1 MFRNYMVTA
10 LRSFW
15 RHKLYSFINIVGLT
29 IGLTCTIFVILLVRD
44 ELSYDKWIPGTENL
58 YRVSFNVYPPG
69 QRPIHTSTA
78 SFPVPGAMQAEI
90 PEVKAIAHLEAR
102 HMTVTVGERQFDE
115 EMDVVSPDFF
125 QVIRLPLVAGD
136 PATVFRQPDSV
147 VLSQAEAVKLFGHE
161 PAVGKNIIVSGG
173 QSNLQPHA
181 LLVTGIARDIP
192 HNSQLTGV
200 AFFPNT
206 SIADPMS
213 QERKQHWMDQSGWGY
228 VQLAPGADVQ
238 AVTEKLKTIIDRNVD
253 PMKLANLPI
262 RGSTIMSPYLTP
274 FRDDHLTSDNYG
286 SLTPPGSWTMVYGF
300 AAIGLLI
307 LLVACFNFTN
317 LATAQATVRARE
329 ISLRKVLGARRAQL
343 VVQFL
348 AESVLT
354 ALIAL
359 ILALALT
366 EALLP
371 IFDRMVGKPIAFHYL
386 SDWFLVLSLVGMA
399 VLAGL
404 VGGAYPALVLSGF
417 RPARVL
423 RTNAARQS
431 GSGKVRTL
439 LVVLQFAVSIGLG
452 IAAMVVFQQI
462 AFARAV
468 ELGFNKDRLVIVN
481 GNGLPET
488 ARDSFLR
495 ALAVNA
501 DIAGV
506 AISDD
511 VPFSGNRSN
520 MAVQLPGSSA
530 ALTMR
535 YVTTSPEFLKVYDIH
550 LLSGRDLSRSRG
562 ADVGSYDGKSFNVLL
577 NATAA
582 KQLGFSPAEA
592 LGKIVTRLP
601 GPDHPQGRA
610 TLTVVGVVDD
620 FKIDGAKL
628 PVAPT
633 AYLYVPSDVSEFS
646 IKVRAANLPATLAFI
661 DRTWHAFAPS
671 VAIRRHFLNRD
682 FENDFL
688 AEQQQGKIFALFV
701 GVAIFIAAMGLF
713 GLAAFSTERRTKEIG
728 IRKSFGARAMDIVLM
743 LLWQFSLPV
752 LAANLIAWPVAYYYL
767 RHWLEGYAYRISL
780 NPLYF
785 LGAGLAAL
793 LIAWATVFVHARR
806 VARANPIHA
815 LRYE

>member
-1 MFRNYMVTA
+1 
-10 LRSFW
+10 
-15 RHKLYSFINIVGLT
+15 
-29 IGLTCTIFVILLVRD
+29 
-44 ELSYDKWIPGTENL
+44 
-58 YRVSFNVYPPG
+58 
-69 QRPIHTSTA
+69 
-78 SFPVPGAMQAEI
+78 
-90 PEVKAIAHLEAR
+90 
-102 HMTVTVGERQFDE
+102 
-115 EMDVVSPDFF
+115 
-125 QVIRLPLVAGD
+125 
-136 PATVFRQPDSV
+136 
-147 VLSQAEAVKLFGHE
+147 
-161 PAVGKNIIVSGG
+161 
-173 QSNLQPHA
+173 
-181 LLVTGIARDIP
+181 
-192 HNSQLTGV
+192 
-200 AFFPNT
+200 
-206 SIADPMS
+206 
-213 QERKQHWMDQSGWGY
+213 
-228 VQLAPGADVQ
+228 
-238 AVTEKLKTIIDRNVD
+238 
-253 PMKLANLPI
+253 
-262 RGSTIMSPYLTP
+262 
-274 FRDDHLTSDNYG
+274 
-286 SLTPPGSWTMVYGF
+286 
-300 AAIGLLI
+300 
-307 LLVACFNFTN
+307 
-317 LATAQATVRARE
+317 
-329 ISLRKVLGARRAQL
+329 
-343 VVQFL
+343 
-348 AESVLT
+348 
-354 ALIAL
+354 
-359 ILALALT
+359 
-366 EALLP
+366 
-371 IFDRMVGKPIAFHYL
+371 MVGKPIALDYL
-386 SDWFLVLSLVGMA
+386 ADWLLVLSLVGMA

-431 GSGKVRTL
+431 GSGKVRTF

-452 IAAMVVFQQI
+452 IAALVVFQQI
-462 AFARAV
+462 SFARAV

-495 ALAVNA
+495 ALAANA

-511 VPFSGNRSN
+511 VPFSGNRSS
-520 MAVQLPGSSA
+520 MAVQLPGASTV
-530 ALTMR
+530 LTMR
-535 YVTTSPEFLKVYDIH
+535 YVTISPEFLKVYDIH
-550 LLSGRDLSRSRG
+550 LLNGRDLSRSRG

-601 GPDHPQGRA
+601 GPDRPQGRA

-620 FKIDGAKL
+620 FKIDGAKT

-633 AYLYVPSDVSEFS
+633 AYLYVPSDVSDFS

-671 VAIRRHFLNRD
+671 VAIRRHFLNGD

-728 IRKSFGARAMDIVLM
+728 IRKSFGARARDIVLM

-767 RHWLEGYAYRISL
+767 HHWLEGYAYRISL

-785 LGAGLAAL
+785 LGAGLAAMI
-793 LIAWATVFVHARR
+793 IAWVTVFVHARR
-806 VARANPIHA
+806 VANANPIHA